1 MAVEVKQ
8 RGNAF
13 GYKVLLLIYNVFG
26 YKLVAFILNFV
37 ALYYLFFTPSV
48 KKSMQSYY
56 EHQGLCL
63 TNKVYFNH
71 IKTFALS
78 IFDRFVSRIKP
89 QDLRFCVDNGDV
101 MQLLRENGG
110 IVLLSHVGSW
120 ASAAYCLKDE
130 LPPMNIVMRE
140 NTQENIHKIEKSNQR
155 DNEQSVK
162 IIDLN
167 QATIATNIQIANALM
182 DKELVALMADRIVN
196 KNKSVEVEFLN
207 TKVEINKNPFE
218 IALRVKK
225 PLVAIFVTNHSLK
238 KYNITFNLIEENS
251 IQEMAQD
258 YTNILEK
265 TIKKYPNQWY
275 NFFNFF
281 KGHYN

>member
-1 MAVEVKQ
+1 MEIKQ

-13 GYKVLLLIYNVFG
+13 GYKALLLAYNIFG
-26 YKLVAFILNFV
+26 YRLVAFILNFV

-63 TNKVYFNH
+63 TNKMYFNH

-89 QDLRFCVDNGDV
+89 QDLSFKIYNRDILKELDK
-101 MQLLRENGG
+101 GG
-110 IVLLSHVGSW
+110 IVLLSHVGGW

-140 NTQENIHKIEKSNQR
+140 STQKNIHKVEESHKR
-155 DNEQSVK
+155 HNEHNLK

-167 QATIATNIQIANALM
+167 QGSIAANIQIANALM
-182 DKELVALMADRIVN
+182 NNELVALMADRVIDDRQTV
-196 KNKSVEVEFLN
+196 KVEFFGS
-207 TKVEINKNPFE
+207 KVKINKNPFD
-218 IALRVKK
+218 IALRLKR
-225 PLVAIFVTNHSLK
+225 PLVAIFVM
-238 KYNITFNLIEENS
+238 NIG
-251 IQEMAQD
+251 
-258 YTNILEK
+258 
-265 TIKKYPNQWY
+265 IKKYDLTLNIIKQDTLELMSQSYSDMLKNILIEHPNQWY
-275 NFFNFF
+275 NFYDFF
-281 KGHYN
+281 KQENM